1 MSDAKFRKFES
12 NWQSELIGKALAA
25 VKIDFL
31 AMYATAQ
38 GLHASCDNNIFA
50 NAPDP
55 FFAPAY
61 LFCAPSHLGR
71 LQQHPAQPI
80 CRCLRYHGN
89 HACRTPYQDRHRPR
103 RRHGAH
109 DAAIHIVACRGAA
122 PGAAQG
128 GRDAA
133 PGKPL
138 ACAQARGHGRA
149 GRFLCPALTGRGQ
162 FQACRLKPP
171 LGLNT
176 PQPITRSLPSG
187 RMYEVFSSTAPVT
200 GLTTS

>member
-1 MSDAKFRKFES
+1 M
-12 NWQSELIGKALAA
+12 
-25 VKIDFL
+25 
-31 AMYATAQ
+31 TA
-38 GLHASCDNNIFA
+38 
-50 NAPDP
+50 PP
-55 FFAPAY
+55 
-61 LFCAPSHLGR
+61 LGR
-71 LQQHPAQPI
+71 RLTAIQRPLTHLLIATHRRLRQRPARHRAGRARHCGSHHPRAA
-80 CRCLRYHGN
+80 H
-89 HACRTPYQDRHRPR
+89 QDRHRPR